1 MSYGA
6 TPASPISVRIAGP
19 DFPLTINRP
28 KRAFPMNRKML
39 LRFTIPSVIIGLFL
53 FAACLVSIRYIHR
66 LQTNLADIL
75 NQNVISLQAAK
86 ELEIQ
91 VRQLRYHTVLH
102 LLNPQPDRLLRI
114 KDDQEKFEAAFKK
127 VRDAATTDEE
137 EKLVQKIEK
146 TYQQYKTEQDQLVED
161 AHGRPLPEVY
171 KIADTH
177 PVRLVIE
184 PCQDLLKLNEDKI
197 SESAVESQRASREGY
212 LVMLFLGVAGP
223 IGGLVVG
230 YGVTRGLKRSIYRL
244 SVRVQDLAQHLD
256 QDVGTVSVVAD
267 GNLDALEEQMQFI
280 VHKVEE
286 VAKRLQQQQ
295 RDLLRTEQL
304 SQVGQ
309 LAAGVAH
316 EIRNPLTGIKL
327 LVEAALRP
335 QGPRPLNMEDTQVI
349 YREVK
354 RLEQTVQ
361 QFLNF
366 ARMPAPQI
374 APCDLRDIIQQAWE
388 AVQGKARQQHVEPAF
403 HLPSEPVIISADAGQ
418 LNTVLVNL
426 FLNALDAIRT
436 EGNLEVHLA
445 PADQGTIRLRVCDSG
460 PGISPEIQEKLFQPF
475 ATNKPHGT
483 GLGLYLSGR
492 ILDEHGG
499 AISAMNRP
507 EGGACFTVTLPVH
520 ADGGKRREH
529 VTGD

>member
-1 MSYGA
+1 
-6 TPASPISVRIAGP
+6 
-19 DFPLTINRP
+19 
-28 KRAFPMNRKML
+28 MNRKLL

-53 FAACLVSIRYIHR
+53 FTACLVSIRYIHR

-75 NQNVISLQAAK
+75 AQNVTSLQAVQ

-91 VRQLRYHTVLH
+91 VRQLRFHTFLY
-102 LLNPQPDRLLRI
+102 LLNPQPERLLRI
-114 KDDQEKFEAAFKK
+114 EDAQTKFETAVDK
-127 VRDAATTDEE
+127 VREVSTTDEE
-137 EKLVQKIEK
+137 KALLRTIEDI
-146 TYQQYKTEQDQLVED
+146 YHQYKKEQDQLIED

-171 KIADTH
+171 KIADKH
-177 PVRLVIE
+177 PVKLVIV
-184 PCQDLLKLNEDKI
+184 PCQNLLEINKDKMT
-197 SESAVESQRASREGY
+197 ESAAESQRASREGY
-212 LVMLFLGVAGP
+212 LAMLFLGVAGP

-230 YGVTRGLKRSIYRL
+230 FGVTRGLRRSIYRL
-244 SVRVQDLAQHLD
+244 SVRVQDLAHHLD

-267 GNLDALEEQMQFI
+267 GDLDALEVQMQFI
-280 VHKVEE
+280 VQKVEQA
-286 VAKRLQQQQ
+286 AKRLQQQQ
-295 RDLLRTEQL
+295 RELLRTEQL

-335 QGPRPLNMEDTQVI
+335 QSPRPLNMEDTQVI

-366 ARMPAPQI
+366 ARLPAPQI

-388 AVQGKARQQHVEPAF
+388 SVQGKARQQHVEPVF
-403 HLPSEPVIISADAGQ
+403 HLPAQAVIVSADAGQ

-426 FLNALDAIRT
+426 FLNALDATGT
-436 EGNLEVHLA
+436 EGKLEVHLTLGE
-445 PADQGTIRLRVCDSG
+445 QGTIRLRVCDSG
-460 PGISPEIQEKLFQPF
+460 PGIPPEIQEKLFQPF

-483 GLGLYLSGR
+483 GLGLFLSGR

-499 AISAMNRP
+499 SISAVNRP
-507 EGGACFTVTLPVH
+507 EGGACFTITLPVH
-520 ADGGKRREH
+520 ADGGKSS
-529 VTGD
+529 